1 MQATCDCP
9 GASHLECCIPQGVAG
24 HNELGDFA
32 RTFDASQRYS
42 VDSPRSGTPPATPG
56 AYGANFGSLFAF
68 SGPYGAPQ
76 PSVAPDL
83 GGGNW
88 GINPTPDVGG
98 ANPSPPPPVP
108 S

>member
-1 MQATCDCP
+1 MQIILCCT
-9 GASHLECCIPQGVAG
+9 GAKRACRTAQGVAG
-24 HNELGDFA
+24 HSELGDFA

-42 VDSPRSGTPPATPG
+42 IDSMRSGTPPATPG
-56 AYGANFGSLFAF
+56 AYGGNFGSLFAF

-76 PSVAPDL
+76 STAAPDL

-98 ANPSPPPPVP
+98 ANPNPNPAVS